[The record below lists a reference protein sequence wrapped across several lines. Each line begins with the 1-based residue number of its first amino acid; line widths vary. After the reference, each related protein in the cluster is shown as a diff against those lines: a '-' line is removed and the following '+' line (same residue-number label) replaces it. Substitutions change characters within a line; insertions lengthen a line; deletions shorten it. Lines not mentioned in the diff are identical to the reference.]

1 MDPTEDLPK
10 DLKATVPDAKLLP
23 NSHFDKFTTV
33 DPVPLEVE
41 PILSRLA
48 LALEE
53 ASRKRVEDSGHD
65 MVLRGVRSVLLKQ
78 WALVHAYISRDLHA
92 FQSNLEND
100 LPDFQL
106 LPTLLKDLFLHRQR
120 CVDYKKVILKTPGIT
135 TEESE
140 HFKRIFDELLNT
152 IERQVTLLTTLVS
165 IKETQQGI
173 DDSHAVGRL
182 TRIATIYLPFST
194 VATVLAMPDNFAP
207 GASKFWV
214 YWVAS
219 LILAALVIIL
229 LAFSEWVKDH
239 IPNEKN
245 KFFRLRRKKN
255 TEKKEGSDEMAQ
267 GDDGHAE
274 NKSLRFR
281 WGRKK
286 RPTTDED
293 VAP

>member
-1 MDPTEDLPK
+1 MDPIEDLPK
-10 DLKATVPDAKLLP
+10 DLKATLSDATLLP
-23 NSHFDKFTTV
+23 NGHFDKFTTV
-33 DPVPLEVE
+33 DPVPLAVI
-41 PILSRLA
+41 PTLSRMA
-48 LALEE
+48 LALNE
-53 ASRKRVEDSGHD
+53 ASRKRVEESRHD
-65 MVLRGVRSVLLKQ
+65 KVLRGVRSLLLKQ
-78 WALVHAYISRDLHA
+78 WALVHAYVSRDLHE
-92 FQSNLEND
+92 FQSKLQND

-120 CVDYKKVILKTPGIT
+120 CIDYKKVILKTRGIT

-152 IERQVTLLTTLVS
+152 IERQVNLLTTLVS
-165 IKETQQGI
+165 IRETQQGI
-173 DDSHAVGRL
+173 DDTHAVGRL

-229 LAFSEWVKDH
+229 LPFYEWVKDY
-239 IPNEKN
+239 IPNEKR
-245 KFFRLRRKKN
+245 KFLRLRRKQKS
-255 TEKKEGSDEMAQ
+255 EKMEGNDEMDQ
-267 GDDGHAE
+267 NDDGHAE

-286 RPTTDED
+286 RPASDAD